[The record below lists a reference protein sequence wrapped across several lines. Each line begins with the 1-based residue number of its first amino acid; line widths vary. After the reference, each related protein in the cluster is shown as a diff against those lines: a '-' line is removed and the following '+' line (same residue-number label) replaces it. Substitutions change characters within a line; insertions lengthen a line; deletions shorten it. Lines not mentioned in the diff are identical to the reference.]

1 MSHAAE
7 DIQKHIRVYISVFV
21 ALAVLTVVTV
31 GISYLD
37 LTVGAAIALALVV
50 ACVKASLVAL
60 YFMHL
65 IDEQKGIYW
74 LLSLTV
80 MFFVFLMYMPSA
92 WKVDDVKLPSLW
104 STLPM
109 EGSAA
114 HVVNAGK
121 GHGGGHGGG
130 HDDAGH
136 GDGHGDAHGGGH

>member
-65 IDEQKGIYW
+65 IDEQKTIYW
-74 LLSLTV
+74 LLGLTV
-80 MFFVFLMYMPSA
+80 TFFVFVMYMPSA
-92 WKVDDVKLPSLW
+92 WKVDEVRHEHQIWDVLPE
-104 STLPM
+104 

-114 HVVNAGK
+114 HR
-121 GHGGGHGGG
+121 HGGGHGEG
-130 HDDAGH
+130 HADESH
-136 GDGHGDAHGGGH
+136 GDDAHGGGH